1 MEGMDEPRIAPGADQ
16 APPAATFDV
25 SAIPE
30 IDHYELDGIPLFHM
44 PMPGS
49 TVMSLSFRVGRADEP
64 VAHGGMTHLA
74 EHLILTAIDD
84 VFDHAN
90 GTTEPYRVTFI
101 TRGSPSHVSAF
112 LRDVCRSISSPRLTR
127 MHQEAKVLRT
137 ESAGKSGMGMSLRMT
152 WMRTGYQGIGTCGL
166 PEFFLDALDE
176 GRLRAWIEQHFV
188 AGNAVI
194 WIAGDLPD
202 DLVVDL
208 PPGPRTPPP
217 TVSFIDGLETPTGVM
232 EEAPGVAASFF
243 VERTA
248 ATTSGLAGL
257 QRQLTKRLRLDR
269 GLGYEIGTDYTPAST
284 DRAFAS
290 IWATCLP
297 EAASEVQKHLLETID
312 DVAARGPTPDELSR
326 DYQDFLRELADPR
339 SVPGRLDAHARNVL
353 LGHDATPE
361 PVATMIQ
368 ERWRLESEH
377 VAAAWKAAR
386 DSMILLLPTTG
397 VDPQR
402 ALARYPGPPPDPME
416 AGRTYELLPTTK
428 RRFRRNETGIM
439 LVPGR
444 VGVAIDAKGGR
455 RLSGLRWTDVVG
467 VVRETGVRSLIGR
480 DGSVL
485 QIFQAD
491 WHDGQ
496 GAIREID
503 RHSPPGVCIDPQP
516 PRG

>member
-1 MEGMDEPRIAPGADQ
+1 
-16 APPAATFDV
+16 
-25 SAIPE
+25 
-30 IDHYELDGIPLFHM
+30 
-44 PMPGS
+44 
-49 TVMSLSFRVGRADEP
+49 MSLSFRVGRADEP
-64 VAHGGMTHLA
+64 VVHGGMTHLA

-101 TRGSPSHVSAF
+101 TRGSPSHVSTF
-112 LRDVCRSISSPRLTR
+112 LRDVCRSITTPRLSR
-127 MHQEAKVLRT
+127 MHQEANVLRT

-152 WMRTGYQGIGTCGL
+152 AMRTGYQGIGTCGL

-202 DLVVDL
+202 DLIVDL
-208 PPGPRTPPP
+208 PPGPRTAPPE
-217 TVSFIDGLETPTGVM
+217 VAFIDGLQTPTALM
-232 EEAPGVAASFF
+232 AEAPGVAAGFL
-243 VERTA
+243 VERTV
-248 ATTSGLAGL
+248 ATTAGLTGL

-269 GLGYEIGTDYTPAST
+269 GLGYEIGADYTPVST

-297 EAASEVQKHLLETID
+297 EAAPEVQKHLLETID
-312 DVAARGPTPDELSR
+312 DVAARGPSPDELSR

-368 ERWRLESEH
+368 KRWRLESEH
-377 VAAAWKAAR
+377 VAAAWKVAR
-386 DSMILLLPTTG
+386 DSIILLLPTTG

-402 ALARYPGPPPDPME
+402 PLARYPGPATESD
-416 AGRTYELLPTTK
+416 
-428 RRFRRNETGIM
+428 
-439 LVPGR
+439 
-444 VGVAIDAKGGR
+444 GGR
-455 RLSGLRWTDVVG
+455 PNVRAAAHDQAAVPAQRHRHRARSGPRRRGHRCQGRSAPQRGALDRCRRHRPRAGCAQHRSAATARCSRSSRATGATARGLSAISTATARPTCELTRSQAARLVCMFGYVEPRG
-467 VVRETGVRSLIGR
+467 
-480 DGSVL
+480 
-485 QIFQAD
+485 
-491 WHDGQ
+491 
-496 GAIREID
+496 
-503 RHSPPGVCIDPQP
+503 PGVGAASSTASCSGSLAPGASP
-516 PRG
+516 SAACWSSGT